1 MDTTSAQDGAS
12 GRRSEPVLEPSAPDP
27 SPLAAGTEAA
37 PAGNDARP
45 RREARWPHRYAQRLF
60 YTDAAIV
67 VLTLSVFTV
76 ALAMSGTDVVSWPD
90 GPDLGYPL
98 VMGVLALAWLAAL
111 EIFDTRDE
119 HIVGTGTAEYRGI
132 ANATFAV
139 FAAVA
144 LLGFFLRADLSRL
157 LFITAAP
164 IGLVLLV
171 LTRWAWRQ
179 WLRRSQR
186 RGTYLARA
194 IVIGDRA
201 KVDHIARVIKRT
213 EGTGYTVVGAITARG
228 TQNRIADDVEV
239 IGDYAH
245 AVDAISRADVDT
257 VILAG
262 ADDLDPQ
269 SMRVLGWELAD
280 RDIQWVVAPAMT
292 DIAGPRYHA
301 RPVAGLPL
309 VHVAYPRLEGS
320 RRVLKR
326 TFDIFGSFVLIV
338 LLSPLMLGAALAVKF
353 TSPGPVLYQQ
363 ERIGRRGRTF
373 GMYKIR
379 SMVRGADD
387 QLASLL
393 DLEGTSAQP
402 LFKVNDDPRITPVGS
417 FLRKHSMDELP
428 QLFNVLRGDMSLVG
442 PRPQRPAEVALY
454 DDAAHR
460 RLLVKP
466 GMSGLWQVSGR
477 SNLLWE
483 DAIRLDLYY
492 VENWSFMQDIQILFR
507 TIKAVVAPGQT
518 AR

>member
-1 MDTTSAQDGAS
+1 MSITNGHEKTP
-12 GRRSEPVLEPSAPDP
+12 GRRPDP
-27 SPLAAGTEAA
+27 GAGPVDPAA
-37 PAGNDARP
+37 PPEAGPPVSRFSADVRP
-45 RREARWPHRYAQRLF
+45 RRESRWPRRYAQRLF

-67 VLTLSVFTV
+67 FLTLGTFTY
-76 ALAMSGTDVVSWPD
+76 ALALSGTDTVSWPD

-98 VMGVLALAWLAAL
+98 VMGVIGILWLIAL
-111 EIFDTRDE
+111 EVLDTRDE
-119 HIVGTGTAEYRGI
+119 HIVGNGAAEYRGI
-132 ANATFAV
+132 LNGTFGV

-144 LLGFFLRADLSRL
+144 LVGFFLRADLSRL

-164 IGLVLLV
+164 AGLALLV
-171 LTRWAWRQ
+171 FTRWLWRQ
-179 WLRRSQR
+179 WLRRNQR
-186 RGTYLARA
+186 RGAFLDRA
-194 IVIGDRA
+194 VVIGDRA
-201 KVDHIARVIKRT
+201 KADHIARVIKGT
-213 EGTGYTVVGAITARG
+213 EGTGYTIVGAITARG
-228 TQNRIADDVEV
+228 TLNSIAGGVDV
-239 IGDYAH
+239 IGDYVH
-245 AVDAISRADVDT
+245 AVEAIDRVKADT

-262 ADDLDPQ
+262 ADDLDPK
-269 SMRVLGWELAD
+269 SIRALGWELAE

-326 TFDIFGSFVLIV
+326 TFDIIGSIVLII
-338 LLSPLMLGAALAVKF
+338 LFSPLLIGAGIAVAA
-353 TSPGPVLYQQ
+353 SSAGPVLYQQ
-363 ERIGRRGRTF
+363 ERIGRSGREF
-373 GMYKIR
+373 GMLKFR

-402 LFKVNDDPRITPVGS
+402 LFKVNNDPRITPVGR
-417 FLRKHSMDELP
+417 FLRKHSIDELP
-428 QLFNVLRGDMSLVG
+428 QLFNVLVGDMSLVG

-460 RLLVKP
+460 RLMVKP

-477 SNLLWE
+477 SMLTWE

-492 VENWSFMQDIQILFR
+492 VENWSFIQDIQILFR
-507 TIKAVVAPGQT
+507 TIKAVVAPGDT
-518 AR
+518 AH